1 MEMLFCG
8 VMEQD
13 LLMLEK
19 NLRKLNVE
27 PHQRKDFDKIMD
39 DVYRVLNQ
47 NGYEKCTEVMRRM
60 FGQ

>member
-19 NLRKLNVE
+19 NLKKLKVE
-27 PHQRKDFDKIMD
+27 PHQKKDFEKVMD
-39 DVYRVLNQ
+39 DVYRVLDQ
-47 NGYEKCTEVMRRM
+47 NGYEKCTQIIKRM
-60 FGQ
+60 FEQ

>member
-19 NLRKLNVE
+19 NLKKLKVE
-27 PHQRKDFDKIMD
+27 PHQRKEFDKVMN
-39 DVYRVLNQ
+39 DVYQVLNQ
-47 NGYEKCTEVMRRM
+47 NGYEKCTDIIKRM
-60 FGQ
+60 FEQ

>member
-19 NLRKLNVE
+19 NLKKLKVE
-27 PHQRKDFDKIMD
+27 PHQKKDFEKVMD
-39 DVYRVLNQ
+39 DVYRVLDQ
-47 NGYEKCTEVMRRM
+47 NGYEKCTEIIKRM
-60 FGQ
+60 FEQ